1 MDIPA
6 IGSLVPQVS
15 SKLRKF
21 VGRMILYLYRWQI
34 KGTVHNTSKFLLAL
48 GPHTSYWDFISNMGT
63 MLALGLKSQWF
74 IADVFCWWPLG
85 YLMRW
90 LGGLPIDRTTRNDL
104 VAKMITKFA
113 EDEELLLGM
122 YPEGTTHKTDK
133 WKTGFWHIAKG
144 AGVPIQLVGI
154 DYKQRVTV
162 FGQVLILSENVES
175 DMKIIQRY
183 FKEMTPK
190 SPENFAGEYI

>member
-1 MDIPA
+1 
-6 IGSLVPQVS
+6 
-15 SKLRKF
+15 
-21 VGRMILYLYRWQI
+21 
-34 KGTVHNTSKFLLAL
+34 
-48 GPHTSYWDFISNMGT
+48 
-63 MLALGLKSQWF
+63 GLKSQWF

-113 EDEELLLGM
+113 EEDELLLGM
-122 YPEGTTHKTDK
+122 YPEGTTRKTDK

-154 DYKQRVTV
+154 DYKERVTI
-162 FGQVLILSENVES
+162 FGPVLNLSENVES
-175 DMKIIQRY
+175 DMKKIKRY
-183 FKEMTPK
+183 FKDMTPK
-190 SPENFAGEYI
+190 SPENFAGEYIQHK